1 MITEL
6 ERCLY
11 QGFSHDIDEYMLQ
24 LKINKAETSENSI
37 YHRIMC
43 DGIQVGFILII
54 EGQLPDNIL
63 DIRNT
68 GCRCVQFAQRP
79 VCLFRNDPGNRCFSC
94 PGRPIKNQVR
104 DLSAFDDPT
113 EHSFFSQNMLLA
125 DHIIQR
131 RRSYFICKRFIH
143 CFSPSE

>member
-54 EGQLPDNIL
+54 EGYIDSAYVTPTYRRRGLARQAIN
-63 DIRNT
+63 DICDSGIIPAR
-68 GCRCVQFAQRP
+68 
-79 VCLFRNDPGNRCFSC
+79 L
-94 PGRPIKNQVR
+94 
-104 DLSAFDDPT
+104 
-113 EHSFFSQNMLLA
+113 
-125 DHIIQR
+125 HIIKTNKPAIAFWNSVFDLVSIDESFCDDLYCIR
-131 RRSYFICKRFIH
+131 GRKNG
-143 CFSPSE
+143 